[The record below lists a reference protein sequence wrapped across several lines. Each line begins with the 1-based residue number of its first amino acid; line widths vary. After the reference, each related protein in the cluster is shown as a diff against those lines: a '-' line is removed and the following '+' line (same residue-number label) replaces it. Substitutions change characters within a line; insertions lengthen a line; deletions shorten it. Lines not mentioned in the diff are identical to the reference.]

1 MSEIS
6 ESIVY
11 FWLSRALLGAHR
23 CNELLNA
30 FGYAELWNA
39 FTDREIREA
48 VGEKYGFLRDS
59 RDVGYLQ
66 AERKAL
72 AAAGIQVVTRANP
85 DFPER
90 LRQKEVSPPVALY
103 CKGDVRLLTR
113 DTVTVVGTRACS
125 RYGRDA
131 AERLTAGLIQ
141 AGMTVVTG
149 MATGIDGY
157 VLRAAIDAGGRPI
170 SVLAS
175 GLDKV
180 TPVSHE
186 PLAAEVAEKGL
197 LVSELPLGTDA
208 QKFTFRERN
217 RLLAG
222 LSLGVVVVE
231 AGERS
236 GALITANCALEQGR
250 EVFAVPGNI
259 SSTKSVG
266 ANKLI
271 QDGAKL
277 VLSSDDILA
286 ELGVSRKS
294 HTAEEVPLSDGERAV
309 MDILT
314 REGCAHFD
322 ELCDRLHCKPF
333 ELTPLLVGLELKD
346 RVTRLPAN
354 NYAWKDIIR

>member
-11 FWLSRALLGAHR
+11 FWLSRALLGARR

-30 FGYAELWNA
+30 FGYVDLWNA
-39 FTDREIREA
+39 FSDREIREA
-48 VGEKYGFLRDS
+48 VGEKYAFLRDS
-59 RDVGYLQ
+59 RNADFLQ
-66 AERKAL
+66 TERKKL
-72 AAAGIQVVTRANP
+72 AESGIRVVTRANP

-90 LRQKEVSPPVALY
+90 LRQAEVSPPVALY
-103 CKGDVRLLTR
+103 CKGDVRLMTR

-125 RYGRDA
+125 RYGREA
-131 AERLTAGLIQ
+131 AERLAAGLVQ
-141 AGMTVVTG
+141 AGITVVSG

-157 VLRAAIDAGGRPI
+157 ALRAALDAGGRPI
-170 SVLAS
+170 SVSAS

-186 PLAAEVAEKGL
+186 SLSAEVAEKGL
-197 LVSELPLGTDA
+197 VVSELPLGTDA

-231 AGERS
+231 AGQKS
-236 GALITANCALEQGR
+236 GALVTANCALEQGR

-259 SSTKSVG
+259 SSPKSIG
-266 ANKLI
+266 ANMLI

-277 VLSSDDILA
+277 ILSSDDILT
-286 ELGVSRKS
+286 ELGMCRKS

-309 MDILT
+309 MEILT
-314 REGCAHFD
+314 SEGCAHFD
-322 ELCDRLHCKPF
+322 VLCDRLHYKPF

-346 RVTRLPAN
+346 RITRLPAN
-354 NYAWKDIIR
+354 NYAWKDLIR